1 MCTEPLIFHKV
12 SYFGHFGDFFFLWW
26 FWLLCI
32 SIESHW
38 LMNES
43 HSSKHGVGVD
53 SRKLITTG
61 ANVVSFSFTN
71 TSEAVVLSPFPS
83 HKKKSLKWQ
92 NDKKKTQHSVY
103 FSQTWSS
110 VLKKQAKVSAASF
123 SFLECLLLLFSACEI
138 KGQQP
143 TQHTMTLYWLPV
155 WLNAGTSPSSA
166 HLITQKRESFTTD
179 SALLTSDTSSEWMS
193 TQLRSVSDLVFVL
206 IKAQFKQMNDKK
218 ELQQQQSRN
227 IISPESS

>member
-12 SYFGHFGDFFFLWW
+12 SYFGDFFLWW

-53 SRKLITTG
+53 LRKLITTG
-61 ANVVSFSFTN
+61 SNVASFSFTN
-71 TSEAVVLSPFPS
+71 TWVRLLYCHHSLAT
-83 HKKKSLKWQ
+83 KKKSLKWQ

-110 VLKKQAKVSAASF
+110 VLKKQAKVSVASF
-123 SFLECLLLLFSACEI
+123 SFLKCLLLLFSACEI